1 MTLVDKVLKFAME
14 KHEGQFDKA
23 GEKYILH
30 PLHIALQMDTE
41 EEKIVALLHDVLED
55 TDATEKDLKDLGLS
69 TETIEHIKCLTR
81 PKDMPY
87 MEYVQKISLDK
98 VAKKVKLKDLEH
110 NMDTS
115 RLKGD
120 VEKTKSLM
128 KRYEKAYAF
137 LKEDE

>member
-55 TDATEKDLKDLGLS
+55 TDATEKDLEDLGL
-69 TETIEHIKCLTR
+69 TKETIKHIKCLTR
-81 PKDMPY
+81 PKDVPY
-87 MEYVQKISLDK
+87 MEYIKKIALDK

-115 RLKGD
+115 RFKGSSD
-120 VEKTKSLM
+120 KAQSLM
-128 KRYEKAYAF
+128 KRYQKAYTF
-137 LKEDE
+137 LKEDK